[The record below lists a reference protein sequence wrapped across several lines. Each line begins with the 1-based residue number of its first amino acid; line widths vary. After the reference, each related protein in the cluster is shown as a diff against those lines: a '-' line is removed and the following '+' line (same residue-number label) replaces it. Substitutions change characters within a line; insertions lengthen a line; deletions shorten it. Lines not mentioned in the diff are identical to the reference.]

1 MPIDHIETQRLRIRS
16 FQPNDWQA
24 VYDYTSDPAV
34 MMYIPEGLGAGTD
47 QGIVEPFTPE
57 QARAFVADNMSEQ
70 AHFVAVL
77 LKRTDMLVGHM
88 QFHSWFAPQTYEI
101 GWVFN
106 RAYHGQGY
114 ATEAALALLQYGF
127 ESLHLHRIIATCQP
141 ENVASWRVMEKLGMR
156 REAHFRKCIRRP
168 DNRWWDEYFYAL
180 MEEEWFNANKTYVG
194 RRL

>member
-34 MMYIPEGLGAGTD
+34 MACIPEG
-47 QGIVEPFTPE
+47 PFTPE
-57 QARAFVADNMSEQ
+57 QTKVFVADNMGEQ

-77 LKRTDMLVGHM
+77 LKTDDLLVGHM
-88 QFHSWFAPQTYEI
+88 EFHPWFAPQTYEI
-101 GWVFN
+101 GWVFD

-114 ATEAALALLQYGF
+114 ATEAAMALLQYGL
-127 ESLHLHRIIATCQP
+127 ETLHLHRIIATCQP
-141 ENVASWRVMEKLGMR
+141 ENVASCRVVEKLGMR

-168 DNRWWDEYFYAL
+168 DNGWWDEYFYAL
-180 MEEEWFNANKTYVG
+180 LEEEWFKAAKT
-194 RRL
+194 

>member
-34 MMYIPEGLGAGTD
+34 MMYIPEG
-47 QGIVEPFTPE
+47 PFTPE
-57 QARAFVADNMSEQ
+57 QAKAFVADNMGEQ
-70 AHFVAVL
+70 ARFVAVL
-77 LKRTDMLVGHM
+77 LKPDDMLVGHM
-88 QFHSWFAPQTYEI
+88 EFHPWFASQIYEI

-114 ATEAALALLQYGF
+114 ATEAAMALLQYGF
-127 ESLHLHRIIATCQP
+127 EMLHLHRIIATCQP
-141 ENVASWRVMEKLGMR
+141 ENVASCRVMEKLGMR

-168 DNRWWDEYFYAL
+168 DNGWWDEYFYAL
-180 MEEEWFNANKTYVG
+180 LEEEWFTTANKT
-194 RRL
+194 